1 MSAPKPR
8 QNAIGR
14 ALRQIGENPWLQVIA
29 VTSLTVAYMIVGVY
43 FTLLINVER
52 QAADFFTGS
61 KLVLVLADN
70 ATPQTGANVAKESM
84 NYARV
89 AGAMFVHKD
98 QALQRFRR
106 SLGNRKGLLEG
117 LENNP
122 LPHTVEVILNPGR
135 QEDQGLVEELRGLD
149 GVVDVVTSRPWLM
162 LLEKARRSL
171 ISLAAALGILL
182 FLAVTLLAANTVRL
196 AYYARRREL
205 EVLALV
211 GATPGYMRRPFVI
224 EAVLQ
229 GMLAAMIA
237 YCGVWVMMWVLS
249 APGALP
255 FGMDLQ
261 SLLQLPP
268 QLPLLLA
275 AVALTSTMA
284 GSWLGVG
291 RVLRRL
297 NL

>member
-1 MSAPKPR
+1 MSRAR
-8 QNAIGR
+8 ASQGAISR
-14 ALRQIGENPWLQVIA
+14 SLRQINENPWLQVIA

-52 QAADFFTGS
+52 QAANFFTGS
-61 KLVLVLADN
+61 KLVLVLSDT
-70 ATPQTGANVAKESM
+70 ATAQTGATVAKEAM
-84 NYARV
+84 NFARV
-89 AGAMFVHKD
+89 AGTMFVHKD
-98 QALQRFRR
+98 QALQRFRH
-106 SLGNRKGLLEG
+106 SLGSRVGLLDG

-135 QEDQGLVEELRGLD
+135 QEDQGLADDLREVD
-149 GVVDVVTSRPWLM
+149 GVEDVVTSRPWLV
-162 LLEKARRSL
+162 LLEKARNSL
-171 ISLAAALGILL
+171 FSLAAALGLLL

-211 GATPGYMRRPFVI
+211 GATPGYMRRPFII

-229 GMLAAMIA
+229 GLIASALA
-237 YCGVWVMMWVLS
+237 YFGVWAMMWVLS
-249 APGALP
+249 APGTLP

-261 SLLQLPP
+261 SLLALPMQLPV
-268 QLPLLLA
+268 LLA
-275 AVALTSTMA
+275 FVAIASTLV

>member
-1 MSAPKPR
+1 MSRGAGG
-8 QNAIGR
+8 NSALSR
-14 ALRQIGENPWLQVIA
+14 ALRQIAENPWLQLIA

-43 FTLLINVER
+43 FTLLINVEH
-52 QAADFFTGS
+52 QAANFFTGS
-61 KLVLVLADN
+61 KLVLVLSDR
-70 ATPQTGANVAKESM
+70 ATQETGAKVAKEAL
-84 NYARV
+84 NYSRV

-98 QALQRFRR
+98 QALERFRQG
-106 SLGNRKGLLEG
+106 LGSRKGLLEG
-117 LENNP
+117 LEGNP

-135 QEDQGLVEELRGLD
+135 QEDQAFMEDLRDID
-149 GVVDVVTSRPWLM
+149 GVADVVTSRPWLR

-171 ISLAAALGILL
+171 INLAAALGLLL

-224 EAVLQ
+224 EALLQ
-229 GMLAAMIA
+229 GLIAASLAHA
-237 YCGVWVMMWVLS
+237 GVWVMMWFLS

-261 SLLQLPP
+261 SLLAVPR

-275 AVALTSTMA
+275 TVALASTLV
-284 GSWLGVG
+284 GSWMGVG
-291 RVLRRL
+291 RVLRRMHL
-297 NL
+297 